1 MLRFKPTTLA
11 ILCVLCLSAVNTF
24 AQEQPPAPSAPKSVS
39 IPAVKESKLK
49 NGLTVAVV
57 ERNSSPL
64 VTVYLLIKTGAS
76 AESDDKAGLA
86 NLTADMLTKGT
97 KTRTATQ
104 IAEDMEFLGGSIN
117 SGAGWNNSFVSI
129 TVTPDKLDKAMAIM
143 ADVVLNPAFKQEEL
157 ELLKTQALD
166 GITYKLKQPSFL
178 TN

>member
-76 AESDDKAGLA
+76 AESDDSQILP
-86 NLTADMLTKGT
+86 
-97 KTRTATQ
+97 RTC
-104 IAEDMEFLGGSIN
+104 
-117 SGAGWNNSFVSI
+117 
-129 TVTPDKLDKAMAIM
+129 
-143 ADVVLNPAFKQEEL
+143 
-157 ELLKTQALD
+157 
-166 GITYKLKQPSFL
+166 
-178 TN
+178 